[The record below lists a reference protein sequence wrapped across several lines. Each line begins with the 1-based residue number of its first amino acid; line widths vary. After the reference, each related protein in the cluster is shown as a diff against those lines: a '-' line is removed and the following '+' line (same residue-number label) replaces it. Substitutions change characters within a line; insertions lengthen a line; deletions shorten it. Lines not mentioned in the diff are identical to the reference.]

1 MDGVKGSP
9 LIVALDHSDPDR
21 ARGCVEALGEAAE
34 RYKVGSVL
42 FTRAGPPLVADLVA
56 RGHGVFLDLKF
67 HDTPATVRGA
77 VAAAADLGVEM
88 LTVHAAGGPEM
99 IAAARAAAGSS
110 PAAPRVLAVTVLTS
124 LDEAAWRVVSGPAA
138 QPIAEAASSL
148 AEMAIEAG
156 ADGLVCSAH
165 EVARLRDELGPAPLL
180 VVPGI
185 RPAWSESDH
194 AGQSRTAE
202 PRAALADGASHLV
215 IGRAVTADPHPRGAL
230 ERIAADV
237 AAAGR

>member
-1 MDGVKGSP
+1 MRGSP
-9 LIVALDHSDPDR
+9 LIVALDHADPRD
-21 ARGCVEALGEAAE
+21 ARSCVDALGEAAE
-34 RYKVGSVL
+34 RFKMGSIL
-42 FTRAGPPLVADLVA
+42 FTRAGPSLVGELVG

-77 VAAAADLGVEM
+77 VAAAAELGVEM

-99 IAAARAAAGSS
+99 IAAARAAAGAS
-110 PAAPRVLAVTVLTS
+110 PAAPRILAVTVLTS
-124 LDEAAWRVVSGPAA
+124 LDESAWRMVSGPGAR
-138 QPIAEAASSL
+138 PIAEAASRL
-148 AEMAIEAG
+148 ATMAIEAG

-165 EVARLRDELGPAPLL
+165 EVARLREELGPAPLL

-202 PRAALADGASHLV
+202 PRDALAAGASHLV
-215 IGRAVTADPHPRGAL
+215 LGRAVTAHPDPRAAL
-230 ERIAADV
+230 ERIRAEV
-237 AAAGR
+237 ATSR